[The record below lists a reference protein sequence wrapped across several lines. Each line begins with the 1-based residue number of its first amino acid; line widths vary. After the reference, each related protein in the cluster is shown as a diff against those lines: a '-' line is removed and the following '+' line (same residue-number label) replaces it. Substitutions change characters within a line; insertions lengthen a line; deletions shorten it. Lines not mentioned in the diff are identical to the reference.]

1 MNRKQFLQTAAA
13 LSGWGILQSA
23 CKNNNA
29 ITGEIIGANAAVG
42 HLLRYKTNYTPTSIV
57 DIETVIVGG
66 GVSGLS
72 AARWLN
78 KNGITNFLLFELD
91 KNVGGNAA
99 YGSNHVSNYP
109 WGAHYIPLPNNDLVE
124 YLDFLKEA
132 NCIVD
137 FKNSL
142 PVYNEEYLCAEPQ
155 ERLFIN
161 GVWQN
166 GLVPNYG
173 IDDKDKKQ
181 IASFLMLMDNYK
193 TAKGKDGNFAF
204 TIPLNNSSKDE
215 NYTKLDK
222 LTMHQWLIQNN
233 FTSKYLHEYVNYCT
247 KDDFGVEH
255 QQISAWVG
263 IHYFAARKGK
273 AANANDS
280 DVLTWPEGNGF
291 LANKLKANIKQNIL
305 PNQLVTSISTTS
317 KNTVEIITINPLT
330 NSCTAYYAKQC
341 IVATPQFVNARLMPW
356 IANRNEIIKAH
367 MHYTPWMVANLQVSN
382 LQEKTGATLSW
393 DNVIHSGQGL
403 GYTVANH
410 QLITLQQQFQNITY
424 YKPLTK
430 LSPKLARKKAYE
442 TTYEQWK
449 EIVFDELQIIH
460 PNIKL
465 ATQTF
470 NVMLWGHAMA
480 NPLPGLITEDYR
492 KELSKSI
499 NNTIHFAHTD
509 IAGISIFEEGF
520 YQGIQAAQKVL
531 SNS

>member
-1 MNRKQFLQTAAA
+1 
-13 LSGWGILQSA
+13 
-23 CKNNNA
+23 
-29 ITGEIIGANAAVG
+29 
-42 HLLRYKTNYTPTSIV
+42 
-57 DIETVIVGG
+57 
-66 GVSGLS
+66 
-72 AARWLN
+72 
-78 KNGITNFLLFELD
+78 
-91 KNVGGNAA
+91 
-99 YGSNHVSNYP
+99 
-109 WGAHYIPLPNNDLVE
+109 
-124 YLDFLKEA
+124 
-132 NCIVD
+132 
-137 FKNSL
+137 
-142 PVYNEEYLCAEPQ
+142 
-155 ERLFIN
+155 
-161 GVWQN
+161 
-166 GLVPNYG
+166 
-173 IDDKDKKQ
+173 
-181 IASFLMLMDNYK
+181 
-193 TAKGKDGNFAF
+193 
-204 TIPLNNSSKDE
+204 
-215 NYTKLDK
+215 
-222 LTMHQWLIQNN
+222 
-233 FTSKYLHEYVNYCT
+233 
-247 KDDFGVEH
+247 
-255 QQISAWVG
+255 
-263 IHYFAARKGK
+263 
-273 AANANDS
+273 
-280 DVLTWPEGNGF
+280 
-291 LANKLKANIKQNIL
+291 
-305 PNQLVTSISTTS
+305 
-317 KNTVEIITINPLT
+317 
-330 NSCTAYYAKQC
+330 
-341 IVATPQFVNARLMPW
+341 MPW